1 VIGPNAAEVHLGG
14 YSAEPKHKVSILEG
28 IRSKAGDDV
37 EVAYAEGCKITTGVQ
52 GWEAWYV
59 DEVPLNDPEE
69 DTPRIAEAV
78 RAAQAA
84 DVAIVVVGGNESTCR
99 EAWHENHLG
108 DRDSLDLLGRQ
119 DELVQAVVET
129 GTPTVVVLTN
139 GRPLTI
145 NTIAEHVPAIL
156 EGWYLGQET
165 GTAVADVLFGDVN
178 PGGKLPITFP
188 RSVGQ
193 LPVYYY
199 QKPSA
204 KRGYL
209 LADKEPLFPFGHG
222 LSYTTFVYSNLEVTP
237 PRIGVGG
244 QAVVSVDVT
253 NTGEIAGDEVVQLYI
268 RDRVSS
274 VTRPVKELKGFER
287 VTLEPGETRTVTFA
301 ITPDELSFL
310 DAHMERIVEPGLF
323 DVMVGTS
330 SVHLDTVVLEVVEV

>member
-1 VIGPNAAEVHLGG
+1 
-14 YSAEPKHKVSILEG
+14 
-28 IRSKAGDDV
+28 
-37 EVAYAEGCKITTGVQ
+37 
-52 GWEAWYV
+52 
-59 DEVPLNDPEE
+59 
-69 DTPRIAEAV
+69 
-78 RAAQAA
+78 
-84 DVAIVVVGGNESTCR
+84 
-99 EAWHENHLG
+99 
-108 DRDSLDLLGRQ
+108 
-119 DELVQAVVET
+119 VET
-129 GTPTVVVLTN
+129 GTPTVVVLIN

-193 LPVYYY
+193 LPAYYY

-209 LADKEPLFPFGHG
+209 LASKEPLFPFGHG

-237 PRIGVGG
+237 LKIGVGG

-253 NTGEIAGDEVVQLYI
+253 NSGEIAGDEVVQLYI
-268 RDRVSS
+268 RDQVGS

-301 ITPDELSFL
+301 ITPDALSFL
-310 DAHMERIVEPGLF
+310 DAHMERVVEPGLF
-323 DVMVGTS
+323 DVMVGAS
-330 SVHLDTVVLEVVEV
+330 SAQLDTAVLEVVEK